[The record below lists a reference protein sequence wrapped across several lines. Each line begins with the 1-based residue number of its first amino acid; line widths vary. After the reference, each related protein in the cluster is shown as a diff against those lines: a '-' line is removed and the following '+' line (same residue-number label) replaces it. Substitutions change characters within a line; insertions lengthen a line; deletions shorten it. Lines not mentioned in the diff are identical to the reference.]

1 MTAVQLYPYLMFK
14 DQARDAMAFYRE
26 VFGGE
31 LTTTTYAEGG
41 MSGHASNDGRIMHAQ
56 LVTPHGLVLMASD
69 VPDGAPYEPG
79 SAISISL
86 SGDDEPTLRG
96 HYDAL
101 ADGGTVIEPL
111 AQAPWGDHFGACV
124 DRFGT
129 SWMVNIGSSP
139 T

>member
-1 MTAVQLYPYLMFK
+1 MTAVQMNPYLQFQ
-14 DQARDAMAFYRE
+14 DQARDAMGFYE
-26 VFGGE
+26 SVFGGE
-31 LTTTTYAEGG
+31 LTTMTFAEGG
-41 MSGHASNDGRIMHAQ
+41 MSGDPSNDDRIMHAQ

-69 VPDGAPYEPG
+69 VPDGMPYEPG

-96 HYDAL
+96 FYEGL
-101 ADGGTVIEPL
+101 ASGGTVIEPL
-111 AQAPWGDHFGACV
+111 ERAPWGDHFGACT

-139 T
+139 G